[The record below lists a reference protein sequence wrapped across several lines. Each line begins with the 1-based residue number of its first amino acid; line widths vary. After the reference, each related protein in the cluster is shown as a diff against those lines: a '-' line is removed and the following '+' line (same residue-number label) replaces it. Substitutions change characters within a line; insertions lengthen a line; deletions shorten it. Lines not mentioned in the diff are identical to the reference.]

1 MIGQII
7 TVFTL
12 GIVSDFLAALYY
24 LFVGRLQAVSASLT
38 TILITLLSFFVIS
51 TVVVNLNW
59 ILVLI
64 YALGCAT
71 GSFIIISA
79 QKNKLKKKNSKSK

>member
-71 GSFIIISA
+71 GSFILISA